1 MAINVL
7 ENIKQKVITLEEF
20 FELEEESLHKNEFRN
35 GKIIPMPNASINH
48 NEISGNI
55 FGHLFILSHQKQTFR
70 TYNSDQKIYIT
81 DINTTTYP
89 DVSVVVG
96 AVEKVGKYAIT
107 NPTIIFEVLSDSTIR
122 YDRGEKFKKYQKL
135 SALKEYVLIDQD
147 TPSVEVLSKTKEGW
161 MIEIYLSL
169 EDVIKLASIDCELK
183 MSDIYKNV
191 ENLQYPQGKIDLDFL
206 RE

>member
-89 DVSVVVG
+89 DVGVVVG